1 MNDLS
6 RDALIFVDERITQ
19 ILRYSRDDVAQF
31 ARLSHDK
38 NPLHTDETVAER
50 GRFGQIIASGQQTA
64 ASLMGMLATHYSRTE
79 DGVSRQMICL
89 NMNFAFKA
97 PIFADQDIE
106 LWWQVSAVTPNNKL
120 KGLLGHLDGQVAL
133 THGGRP
139 AVIARGTILVSPGA
153 L

>member
-6 RDALIFVDERITQ
+6 RDALIFVDEKITQ

-31 ARLSHDK
+31 ARLSQDK
-38 NPLHTDETVAER
+38 NPLHTDSAAAER

-79 DGVSRQMICL
+79 GNVVRQMICL

-97 PIFADQDIE
+97 PVFADQDIE
-106 LWWQVSAVTPNNKL
+106 LWWHVSAVTPNNKL
-120 KGLLGHLDGQVAL
+120 KGLLGHLDGQAVVA
-133 THGGRP
+133 GGKP
-139 AVIARGTILVSPGA
+139 AVVARGTILVSSGA